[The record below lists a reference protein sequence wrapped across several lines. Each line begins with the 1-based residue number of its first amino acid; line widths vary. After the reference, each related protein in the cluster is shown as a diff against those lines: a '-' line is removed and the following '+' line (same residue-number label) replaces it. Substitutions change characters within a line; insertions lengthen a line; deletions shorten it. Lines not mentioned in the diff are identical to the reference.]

1 MMKAVHPELPAVP
14 RINPGETLRKA
25 REGRGWSIAEVAGQ
39 LNLTPQRLGQI
50 EQGAFDKLPGHT
62 FARGYVRAYAKL
74 LEVDQNRLVMEFD
87 QFTGSDSIGSNVH
100 SLSQIEEPVSYS
112 QRVLRM
118 VSFVLLLALA
128 GLSFFWW
135 QEQAERRA
143 EDLAATSLEH
153 VEVDGADGTTQIHP
167 LDEPEDQAVEAAQLD
182 SSEVQPMLVSSVTA
196 ASESAV
202 SLVDSASAGSVDP
215 LSVTSPLASETLTVL
230 VTEVA
235 PAATLETPVA
245 PDIASAE
252 TSLPIAPVEAGTGE
266 AVVSVNYT
274 ADCWTQLTDANGKV
288 LFSAL
293 KRKGDSLQLAG
304 KAPLELRL
312 GYARGAQVSFNGQP
326 IDVAPFIS
334 GETARLKL
342 GGQ

>member
-1 MMKAVHPELPAVP
+1 MKAAHPEVLAVP
-14 RINPGETLRKA
+14 RVNPGESLRKA
-25 REGRGWSIAEVAGQ
+25 REGRGWTIAEVAGQ
-39 LNLTPQRLGQI
+39 LNLTPQRLSQI

-74 LEVDQNRLVMEFD
+74 LEVDQNRLVLEFD
-87 QFTGSDSIGSNVH
+87 QYTGSDAAGSCVH
-100 SLSQIEEPVSYS
+100 SLNRIEEPVSYS
-112 QRVLRM
+112 QRILRM

-143 EDLAATSLEH
+143 GDLAATSLEH

-167 LDEPEDQAVEAAQLD
+167 LDEPEDQAVAAAQLD
-182 SSEVQPMLVSSVTA
+182 PAVPQPITGESAEVVVDPAVTQPTTEAVPAELPTAAANSETPPAGVANVPALIPPASSE
-196 ASESAV
+196 
-202 SLVDSASAGSVDP
+202 
-215 LSVTSPLASETLTVL
+215 LTV
-230 VTEVA
+230 VTP
-235 PAATLETPVA
+235 PAAAPVA
-245 PDIASAE
+245 PPE
-252 TSLPIAPVEAGTGE
+252 VPVQAAAGE
-266 AVVSVNYT
+266 AVVSMT
-274 ADCWTQLTDANGKV
+274 FIADCWTQLTDANGKV

-293 KRKGDSLQLAG
+293 KRKGDSLELVG

-312 GYARGAQVSFNGQP
+312 GYARGAQVSLNGSP
-326 IDVAPFIS
+326 VDVAPFIS

>member
-1 MMKAVHPELPAVP
+1 MKAAHPEVPAVP
-14 RINPGETLRKA
+14 RVNPGETLRKA
-25 REGRGWSIAEVAGQ
+25 RESRGWTVAEVAAQ
-39 LNLTPQRLGQI
+39 LNLTPQRLSQV

-74 LEVDQNRLVMEFD
+74 LDVDQNRLVLEFD
-87 QFTGSDSIGSNVH
+87 QFTGSDAAGSSVH
-100 SLSQIEEPVSYS
+100 SLGRIEEPVSYS
-112 QRVLRM
+112 QRILRM
-118 VSFVLLLALA
+118 VSFVMLLALA

-167 LDEPEDQAVEAAQLD
+167 LDEPEDQAVEDAQLNGEGALPLL
-182 SSEVQPMLVSSVTA
+182 SEEVAVLPDAAGNGAAATDAQAEPAQAPGDLADATA
-196 ASESAV
+196 APAGATTQES
-202 SLVDSASAGSVDP
+202 
-215 LSVTSPLASETLTVL
+215 
-230 VTEVA
+230 VA
-235 PAATLETPVA
+235 PAAVEQVPA
-245 PDIASAE
+245 ASTAA
-252 TSLPIAPVEAGTGE
+252 APVQAGAGE
-266 AVVSVNYT
+266 AVVSVNFI

-312 GYARGAQVSFNGQP
+312 GYARGAQVSLNGNP
-326 IDVAPFIS
+326 VDVAPFIS

>member
-1 MMKAVHPELPAVP
+1 MKAAHPEVLAVP

-25 REGRGWSIAEVAGQ
+25 RESRGWTIAEVAGQ
-39 LNLTPQRLGQI
+39 LNLTPQRLSQI
-50 EQGAFDKLPGHT
+50 EQGAFDKLPGNT

-74 LEVDQNRLVMEFD
+74 LEVDQNRLVLEFD
-87 QFTGSDSIGSNVH
+87 QFTGSDAAGSSVH
-100 SLSQIEEPVSYS
+100 SLNRIEEPVSYS

-118 VSFVLLLALA
+118 VSFVVLLALA

-167 LDEPEDQAVEAAQLD
+167 LDEPEDQAVEAAQTEAEALQPLLD
-182 SSEVQPMLVSSVTA
+182 
-196 ASESAV
+196 ESAAAV
-202 SLVDSASAGSVDP
+202 AEAAADP
-215 LSVTSPLASETLTVL
+215 AVT
-230 VTEVA
+230 A
-235 PAATLETPVA
+235 PAAAVDPATAAPQTPVA
-245 PDIASAE
+245 APAVTEAAAAEAPAPSAVAA
-252 TSLPIAPVEAGTGE
+252 PQPAPAAPVQLAAGE
-266 AVVSVNYT
+266 ALISVT
-274 ADCWTQLTDANGKV
+274 FIADCWTQLTDANGKV

-293 KRKGDSLQLAG
+293 KRKGDSLELAG

-312 GYARGAQVSFNGQP
+312 GFARGAQVSLNGNP
-326 IDVAPFIS
+326 VDVAPFIS

>member
-1 MMKAVHPELPAVP
+1 MKAAHPEVLAVP

-25 REGRGWSIAEVAGQ
+25 RESRGWTIAEVAGQ
-39 LNLTPQRLGQI
+39 LNLTPQRLSQI
-50 EQGAFDKLPGHT
+50 EQGAFDKLPGNT

-74 LEVDQNRLVMEFD
+74 LEVDQNRLVLEFD
-87 QFTGSDSIGSNVH
+87 QFTGSDAAGSSVH
-100 SLSQIEEPVSYS
+100 SLNRIEEPVSYS

-167 LDEPEDQAVEAAQLD
+167 LDEPEDQAVEAAQAESEALPPLLD
-182 SSEVQPMLVSSVTA
+182 ESATVAAESTVSPVESTPTA
-196 ASESAV
+196 A
-202 SLVDSASAGSVDP
+202 
-215 LSVTSPLASETLTVL
+215 
-230 VTEVA
+230 VA
-235 PAATLETPVA
+235 PATVA
-245 PDIASAE
+245 PPAPAPAPAVTE
-252 TSLPIAPVEAGTGE
+252 AVPPATPAPAAVAAPQATPAAPVQLAAGE
-266 AVVSVNYT
+266 ALVSVT
-274 ADCWTQLTDANGKV
+274 FIADCWTQLTDANGKV

-293 KRKGDSLQLAG
+293 KRKGDSLALAG

-312 GYARGAQVSFNGQP
+312 GFARGAQVSLNGNP
-326 IDVAPFIS
+326 VDVAPFIS

>member
-1 MMKAVHPELPAVP
+1 MKAAHPEVLAVP

-25 REGRGWSIAEVAGQ
+25 RESRGWSIAEVAAQ
-39 LNLTPQRLGQI
+39 LNLTPQRLSQV
-50 EQGAFDKLPGHT
+50 ESGAFDKLPGHT

-74 LEVDQNRLVMEFD
+74 LEIDQNRLVLEFD
-87 QFTGSDSIGSNVH
+87 QFTGSDSAGSSVH
-100 SLSQIEEPVSYS
+100 SLGRIEEPVSYS
-112 QRVLRM
+112 QRILRM

-143 EDLAATSLEH
+143 EDLASTSLEH

-167 LDEPEDQAVEAAQLD
+167 LDEPEDQAVEAAQL
-182 SSEVQPMLVSSVTA
+182 EQEAVVALLPEGAVAMPGAGNGEPAPLTAQAEQAQAPAEA
-196 ASESAV
+196 AS
-202 SLVDSASAGSVDP
+202 
-215 LSVTSPLASETLTVL
+215 
-230 VTEVA
+230 
-235 PAATLETPVA
+235 TPVVPANAA
-245 PDIASAE
+245 PVVAE
-252 TSLPIAPVEAGTGE
+252 SLPGASIETAPMQAGAGE
-266 AVVSVNYT
+266 AVVSLT
-274 ADCWTQLTDANGKV
+274 FIADCWTQLTDANGKV

-293 KRKGDSLQLAG
+293 KRKGDSLQLVG

-312 GYARGAQVSFNGQP
+312 GYARGAQVSLNGKP
-326 IDVAPFIS
+326 VDVAPFIS